1 MPAPP
6 ARARSFSTLPA
17 SRLADVTAGLRRK
30 AKEEGTRVE
39 SDAAA
44 PALPMHARVL
54 RRPLSRRA
62 GDEPDA
68 SGGRRRMQSSGT
80 GARPGACHHC
90 RQRSCRPARCR
101 RPAARGR
108 GKSVEPRGTAGLK
121 LAAISDTPRPLA
133 HRTPPRTSTEAAARD
148 QRLGTTLRHNDAAGA
163 CRQRHSASH
172 RPSVAIWRARPIHR
186 YALRMRKREAPG
198 TLPPAPSM
206 AAKLRAGSVA
216 WRPAATD
223 AMACELASS
232 SRASRC
238 RLHSQQLGVR
248 AQANDGSRRTHR
260 AGGGHQPGSR
270 CAGSAS
276 SR

>member
-1 MPAPP
+1 MKATQRHRHCQCTPGCFAVPCRAELATSRMLQAEGEECKAQ
-6 ARARSFSTLPA
+6 ARARG
-17 SRLADVTAGLRRK
+17 RGLAITA
-30 AKEEGTRVE
+30 V
-39 SDAAA
+39 SA
-44 PALPMHARVL
+44 PAV
-54 RRPLSRRA
+54 RRA
-62 GDEPDA
+62 VDA
-68 SGGRRRMQSSGT
+68 PPREAG
-80 GARPGACHHC
+80 
-90 RQRSCRPARCR
+90 
-101 RPAARGR
+101 

-186 YALRMRKREAPG
+186 HALRMRKREAPG

-232 SRASRC
+232 SREPVSPSLAAARRPCSGQRRLAAHPSGGRGASARQQMRRQRVEPVAQGAVAHQ
-238 RLHSQQLGVR
+238 RLQGGPGHH
-248 AQANDGSRRTHR
+248 DG
-260 AGGGHQPGSR
+260 
-270 CAGSAS
+270 
-276 SR
+276 